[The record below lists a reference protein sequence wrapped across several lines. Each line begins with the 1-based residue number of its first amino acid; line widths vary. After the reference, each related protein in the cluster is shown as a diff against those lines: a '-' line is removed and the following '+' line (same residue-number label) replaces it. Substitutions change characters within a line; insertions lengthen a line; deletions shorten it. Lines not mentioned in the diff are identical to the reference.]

1 MEERDVTIPA
11 IDDLF
16 RKDDYQP
23 EQVKEAKGEPKQ
35 PITPLEK
42 LKDEVC
48 DVVND
53 YVLTSSL
60 NEVDAWNLKEELCET
75 IQKWW
80 KDQNTNS

>member
-1 MEERDVTIPA
+1 MEERNAA
-11 IDDLF
+11 IINVNELFKEDDC
-16 RKDDYQP
+16 RP
-23 EQVKEAKGEPKQ
+23 ELVKKSKGEPKQ

-42 LKDEVC
+42 LKDEVG

-60 NEVDAWNLKEELCET
+60 NEVDAWTLKEELCET